1 MDNQNTSD
9 IAAFP
14 ELFDGLDQFIEEEAG
29 HLIRTSA
36 VLALAIAVPGAA
48 LFYLASSVA

>member
-1 MDNQNTSD
+1 MESQHASD

-29 HLIRTSA
+29 HLMRTAA
-36 VLALAIAVPGAA
+36 VLALAVGIPGAA
-48 LFYLASSVA
+48 LAYLISSLA